1 MLSLYTD
8 EQLEL
13 EEIYQK
19 YCVRLKH
26 SLFLS
31 CLVVALLGCLS
42 IILLTLILREKQV
55 ILFADTKF
63 LQTINNFLIKYDLEE
78 QHFASTLWIL
88 SGNII
93 ILITAIV
100 CSLFPNFLEIPFA
113 VLTSSLVVISAVSV
127 AIVLLAG
134 RNAAFCFFILI
145 IAVHTMMPLR
155 KTVTIVIGVLLA
167 TFDLMISFCHRY
179 YGDDGR
185 FSSQL
190 FAQVRTTF
198 YYLIFFGDLKRNS
211 V

>member
-63 LQTINNFLIKYDLEE
+63 LQTINNFLIKYDL
-78 QHFASTLWIL
+78 ASTLWIL

-198 YYLIFFGDLKRNS
+198 YNLIFFGDLKRNS

>member
-42 IILLTLILREKQV
+42 IILLTLILRDKQV
-55 ILFADTKF
+55 ILYADTKF
-63 LQTINNFLIKYDLEE
+63 LQTIDNFLIKYDL
-78 QHFASTLWIL
+78 ASTLWIL

-198 YYLIFFGDLKRNS
+198 YSLIFFW
-211 V
+211 